1 MLSVLLAHSV
11 CIVYNV
17 FIMKRLNLSIE
28 DDLHSFV
35 KDSAWKSR
43 QSVNGYINSLI
54 KKEITGTIKIMG
66 PINNAVFSDG
76 TTGTPAFKNPQVE
89 TTRKVPSLEMQA
101 LIKKQASGRALSEM
115 EKAKMKVAG
124 FTPAAAL
131 THSIK
136 RKLFCR
142 HGIELG
148 KCPQGCT
155 ESTTKI

>member
-1 MLSVLLAHSV
+1 
-11 CIVYNV
+11 
-17 FIMKRLNLSIE
+17 MKRLNLSVE

-66 PINNAVFSDG
+66 PINDAVFSDG
-76 TTGTPAFKNPQVE
+76 TTGTPAFKKPEVE
-89 TTRKVPSLEMQA
+89 AKDRKVPSLEMQL
-101 LIKKQASGRALSEM
+101 LIKKQASGRALTDM
-115 EKAKMKVAG
+115 EKAKMNVAG

-131 THSIK
+131 THPIK

-148 KCPQGCT
+148 KCPHDCT
-155 ESTTKI
+155 ESTSKIK